1 MFKKLL
7 DNVIKWMYEYEET
20 SDQKAPEPVKFD
32 ASLRRQLLLND
43 YREVVTQLKE
53 ADTLAKLLEVR
64 KHINQFQQNVI
75 ENKEYSWGKQYIL
88 DLHRMWKIKY
98 YQWKKW

>member
-20 SDQKAPEPVKFD
+20 SDQTVKEPTQFD
-32 ASLRRQLLLND
+32 AALRRQLLMDD
-43 YREVVTQLKE
+43 YRDIVTQLKE
-53 ADTLAKLLEVR
+53 ANSLAKLLEVR
-64 KHINQFQQNVI
+64 KHINQFRQDVL
-75 ENKEYSWGKQYIL
+75 EGKEYTWGKQLLI

-98 YQWKKW
+98 HQWKKG